1 MINMLETKQ
10 VTKIQFFV
18 TLILVLFLSVTG
30 TTYAY
35 FAFSAT
41 NNTINGEAAVVDLA
55 LDVTKVFPAADSENT
70 GVMVPQLSTSG
81 SDNSALSSAL
91 KNGCVDGN
99 NNIICQVYRVNIQNS
114 NGTAAQVVDG
124 DIAFYGNSAM
134 TNDVNSTM
142 PNLRWKLITSVDV
155 TTPSNSV
162 LGSNV
167 DLIADANDDNVFA
180 NDITMT
186 IGDEKDYY
194 IIIWI
199 NETQQDQVIDVG
211 NSFYAKITFDS
222 SNGTGVTSNFGI

>member
-1 MINMLETKQ
+1 MKENQEVKI
-10 VTKIQFFV
+10 TKIQFLS

-35 FAFSAT
+35 FAFTAT
-41 NNTINGEAAVVDLA
+41 SNTINGEAAVVDLD
-55 LDVTKVFPAADSENT
+55 LDVTRVFPTADSDNT

-81 SDNSALSSAL
+81 SSNSALSSAL

-99 NNIICQVYRVNIQNS
+99 KNIICQVYKVNIKNS
-114 NGTAAQVVDG
+114 SGTAAQVVDG
-124 DIAFYGNSAM
+124 SIAFYGNSSM
-134 TNDVNSTM
+134 TNDVNTSM

-155 TTPSNSV
+155 NNPSNSV

-167 DLIADANDDNVFA
+167 DLTANASDDNVFA
-180 NDITMT
+180 DDVTMNV
-186 IGDEKDYY
+186 GSEENYY

-199 NETQQDQVIDVG
+199 NETQEDQVIDEG
-211 NSFYAKITFDS
+211 NSFYTTISFDS

>member
-1 MINMLETKQ
+1 MINILEEKSITKL
-10 VTKIQFFV
+10 QFFA

-41 NNTINGEAAVVDLA
+41 NNTINGEAAVVDLD
-55 LDVTKVFPAADSENT
+55 LDVTRIFPTTTSENT
-70 GVMVPQLSTSG
+70 GVMVPQLSTTG
-81 SDNSALSSAL
+81 SSNSPLSSAL

-99 NNIICQVYRVNIQNS
+99 KNIICQVYKVNIQNS
-114 NGTAAQVVDG
+114 SGTATQVVDG
-124 DIAFYGNSAM
+124 NIAFYGNSTM
-134 TNDVNSTM
+134 TNDVGTTM

-167 DLIADANDDNVFA
+167 DLIASASDDNIFA
-180 NDITMT
+180 NDVTMT
-186 IGDEKDYY
+186 IGAEENYY

-199 NETQQDQVIDVG
+199 NETQEDQVIDEG
-211 NSFYAKITFDS
+211 NSFYTKISFDS